1 MKILATLLAFALTAS
16 PAFAQ
21 ERQPIRDGVAKAAD
35 TLAAQPA
42 GGAGRGKLFWPGV
55 AVGAAGVTT
64 AVLAASVFRIE
75 SDSAGN
81 SPASTYSECVAQ
93 KNSIPAYAGNDC
105 NALKG
110 KNAKLMWGGVALGAV
125 GAVMTISGAQTGAQ
139 IEPGVIRFIHRVR
152 F

>member
-1 MKILATLLAFALTAS
+1 MKSLATLLAFALTVS
-16 PAFAQ
+16 PALAQ
-21 ERQPIRDGVAKAAD
+21 EGQPIRDGVAKAAD

-42 GGAGRGKLFWPGV
+42 ERGGRGRLFWPGV

-64 AVLAASVFRIE
+64 AVLAATVFRIE

-110 KNAKLMWGGVALGAV
+110 KNTKLMWGGVALGAV
-125 GAVMTISGAQTGAQ
+125 GAVMTIGGAQTGAQ
-139 IEPGVIRFIHRVR
+139 LEPGVVRFVHRVR

>member
-1 MKILATLLAFALTAS
+1 MKTLATLLAFTLTAS
-16 PAFAQ
+16 SVRAE
-21 ERQPIRDGVAKAAD
+21 ERQPIREGVAKAAD

-42 GGAGRGKLFWPGV
+42 ERTGRGKLFWPGV

-64 AVLAASVFRIE
+64 ALLAVSVFRIE

-81 SPASTYSECVAQ
+81 SPASTYSECVTQ

-105 NALKG
+105 NALRG
-110 KNAKLMWGGVALGAV
+110 KNTKLMWGGVALGAV
-125 GAVMTISGAQTGAQ
+125 GAVMTIGSAQTGAQ
-139 IEPGVIRFIHRVR
+139 IEPGVIRLVHRFR